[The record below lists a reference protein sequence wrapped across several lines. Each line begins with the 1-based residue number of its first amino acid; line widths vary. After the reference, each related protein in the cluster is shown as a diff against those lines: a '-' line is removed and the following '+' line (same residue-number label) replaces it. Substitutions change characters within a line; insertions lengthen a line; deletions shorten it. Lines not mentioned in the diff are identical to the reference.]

1 MILAKAPEKYWN
13 EPGILAKG
21 GEIIAPIGQRA
32 WILAGKT
39 ALSVAGE
46 PLLKSLDENGIGYEI
61 QVYEGYC
68 TLEDID
74 ILAAAVQASASDV
87 LIGIGGGKILD
98 TIKAVGDKLSLPVVT
113 VPTIA
118 ATCAAWSALSVIYT
132 RQGTQTGGIIL
143 ERSPKAV
150 LSDTAILAA
159 APPRFIAA
167 GIADT
172 LVKWYEAAPNV
183 GKGPGS
189 IHARAG
195 LATSKLALDILE
207 ELSIDAYLA
216 SGRGE
221 VTDAITEVTNTII
234 FLAGQAGSL
243 SSGRPHAYIAH
254 AINNSLTKQ
263 HETHIRLHG
272 EKVAF
277 GLVVQLYLEGYSQT
291 KIDAI
296 ARLLHAL
303 RQPLTLREL
312 GFKDSFRE
320 KAALVAGGVSLDEEA
335 VAALPFKINA
345 ELLEQAILNTDL
357 TGQRIAEQEQNDLRQ
372 AQAV

>member
-21 GEIIAPIGQRA
+21 GEVVASIGKRA

-46 PLLKSLDENGIGYEI
+46 TLLKSLDGSGIVYEI

-98 TIKAVGDKLSLPVVT
+98 TIKAVGDKLSLPVVS

-132 RQGTQTGGIIL
+132 RQGTQTGGIVL

-159 APPRFIAA
+159 APPRYIAA

-183 GKGPGS
+183 GKGPDS

-216 SGRGE
+216 SGCGE
-221 VTDAITEVTNTII
+221 ITDAITEVTNAII

-243 SSGRPHAYIAH
+243 SSGRQQAYIAH
-254 AINNSLTKQ
+254 AVNNSLTKQ

-277 GLVVQLYLEGYSQT
+277 GLVVQLFLEGYSQT
-291 KIDAI
+291 KIDTV

-303 RQPLTLREL
+303 GQPLTLRGL
-312 GFKDSFRE
+312 GFKDSFGD
-320 KAALVAGGVSLDEEA
+320 KAALIANGVSLNEEA
-335 VAALPFKINA
+335 AAALPFKVNA

-357 TGQRIAEQEQNDLRQ
+357 TGQRIAEQEQNASRQ
-372 AQAV
+372 VQAV